1 MHDIRS
7 GDTSDLIAMR
17 QGRITKAE
25 YERRHGITDVRDAR
39 HEAWYAS
46 YRVEE
51 IERRITSGQY
61 APAPEAP
68 EPGELTQQEFDL
80 LMALEVMGE
89 DIEDLL

>member
-1 MHDIRS
+1 MNDIRS

-39 HEAWYAS
+39 HAAWYAS

-61 APAPEAP
+61 APAP